1 MTNGKFLLSVLAA
14 GLISGVVSATA
25 VNNAHAYKD
34 EQISL
39 LNDQIDEL
47 NYIIEHNGH
56 SHDCCCPEC
65 LAIIEQSEKVQE
77 LSFEV
82 AYEHTRN
89 HALDCNCKPCET
101 VNAAMGA
108 KF

>member
-14 GLISGVVSATA
+14 GLISGVVAAAA
-25 VNNAHAYKD
+25 VNNANSYKD

-56 SHDCCCPEC
+56 SYDCCCPEC
-65 LAIIEQSEKVQE
+65 LEVIEQADTVQN
-77 LSFEV
+77 V
-82 AYEHTRN
+82 AFLAVT
-89 HALDCNCKPCET
+89 
-101 VNAAMGA
+101 AAMGE